1 MKCASFLVR
10 LPDELLIH
18 IFSAGGFKLKD
29 YVALSRVCK
38 RLHHL
43 ASSYLY
49 RDFIVSSRLSYKEL
63 NGFKKFGA
71 HTRAL
76 DINNTPSMLTSDKA
90 HINSTIRFP
99 KFIIN
104 FPSITK
110 FTFTDSLGISFNQ
123 FLFVIRKTLVLNP
136 RLKHAEFRCITPARG
151 VRIRD
156 DIEKLLD
163 EEMADGSYGKLK
175 KLVVF
180 YRGTKRS
187 FEIGEINTSERMEAV
202 RRAVGR
208 SMESV
213 LDLKVFVTNYLGV
226 PPKGCEDRWASR
238 GRWGMGSVKRVEIV
252 IDCWP
257 EFEMGVVDLSG
268 EMVEELSVGTRKET
282 MHLANIAENIHS
294 RFPNVR
300 VLKFFTVGRI
310 GPGLTLHASDVR
322 VIARRFLFLERVES
336 GGEGY
341 SECFSTGRRVFVIK
355 MIHEIGGGVEVIEE
369 RVCK

>member
-1 MKCASFLVR
+1 MTCASFLAR

-18 IFSAGGFKLKD
+18 IFSAGGFKLKN
-29 YVALSRVCK
+29 YVALSRVCR

-49 RDFIVSSRLSYKEL
+49 RDFVVSNGLSYKEL

-71 HTRAL
+71 HTRTL
-76 DINNTPSMLTSDKA
+76 DINYTPSMLTADKA
-90 HINSTIRFP
+90 HLNSTVGFP

-104 FPSITK
+104 FPNITK

-123 FLFVIRKTLVLNP
+123 FLFIIRKTLVLNP
-136 RLKHAEFRCITPARG
+136 CLKHAGFRCRTPARG
-151 VRIRD
+151 VGIRD

-163 EEMADGSYGKLK
+163 EEMTDGNYAKLE

-180 YRGTKRS
+180 YRGTKRA
-187 FEIGEINTSERMEAV
+187 FEIGETNTSERMEAI
-202 RRAVGR
+202 RRAVGS

-213 LDLKVFVTNYLGV
+213 SDLKVFVTNYLGV
-226 PPKGCEDRWASR
+226 PPKGCEDRWTSR
-238 GRWGMGSVKRVEIV
+238 ERWGMGRVKRAEIV
-252 IDCWP
+252 VDCWP
-257 EFEMGVVDLSG
+257 EWEMGAVDLSG
-268 EMVEELSVGTRKET
+268 EMVEELSVGTGKE
-282 MHLANIAENIHS
+282 MINLANVAENVHS

-300 VLKFFTVGRI
+300 VLKFFTVGRV
-310 GPGLTLHASDVR
+310 GPALMLRASDVR

-341 SECFSTGRRVFVIK
+341 SECFSTGRKVFVIK

-369 RVCK
+369 RV